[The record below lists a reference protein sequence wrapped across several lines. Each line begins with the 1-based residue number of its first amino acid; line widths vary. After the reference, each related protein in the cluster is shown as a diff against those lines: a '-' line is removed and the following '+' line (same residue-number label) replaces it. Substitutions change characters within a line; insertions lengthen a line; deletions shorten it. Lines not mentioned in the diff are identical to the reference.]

1 MKIGHVL
8 GRQRRCTDTCPVY
21 RLVVKSV
28 NFACLVYQSVCFQN
42 KLTKLS
48 LQNYVNLYLVKTPMK
63 VYFIMIIFL
72 GCYFS
77 YVGFIFS

>member
-8 GRQRRCTDTCPVY
+8 GRQRRHTDICPVY

-28 NFACLVYQSVCFQN
+28 NFSCLVYQSVCFQN

-48 LQNYVNLYLVKTPMK
+48 LQNDVNLYLVKTPMK
-63 VYFIMIIFL
+63 VYFVMIIFL
-72 GCYFS
+72 G
-77 YVGFIFS
+77 